1 MILKIVSPYKIQWI
15 ILIFYIVFLNDFIFT
30 IYFSTNIISPTTVN
44 KWMNVQIQ
52 YYETLIISLLKV
64 QLLAHFW
71 NHKLAVKYK

>member
-64 QLLAHFW
+64 QLLAHFL